1 MVYKAHLEK
10 PLTKTAVITTP
21 QEFKPEMSASS
32 AIKLIGSK
40 ISNLDTANTDAMAP
54 SLKIEGYEF
63 YVFPGPEDVKDRLSK
78 STSASQA
85 ASDVDTIASTL
96 KAAGFRE

>member
-32 AIKLIGSK
+32 ATKLI
-40 ISNLDTANTDAMAP
+40 
-54 SLKIEGYEF
+54 
-63 YVFPGPEDVKDRLSK
+63 
-78 STSASQA
+78 A
-85 ASDVDTIASTL
+85 AKLAI
-96 KAAGFRE
+96 